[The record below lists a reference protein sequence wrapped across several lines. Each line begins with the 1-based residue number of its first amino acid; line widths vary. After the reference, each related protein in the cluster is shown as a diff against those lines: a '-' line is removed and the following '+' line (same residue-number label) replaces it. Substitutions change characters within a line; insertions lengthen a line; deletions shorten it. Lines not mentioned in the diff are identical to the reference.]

1 MKVFVTGGTGYIG
14 RVLVPMLVENGYDVT
29 VLDREFLNYDDVD
42 LEYSDLGVKI
52 IKDDIRYFEPSILRG
67 HDAVV
72 DLAAL
77 SNDPI
82 GDLDE
87 LKTWDINYIG
97 RARVGRLAK
106 KIGVGRYIVSSSC
119 SVYGFREDIADETST
134 VNPLTTYAQ
143 ANVAI
148 ENDNLPLGDDK
159 FTTTALRL
167 ATAFGYSK
175 RMRFDIAINAMTLNV
190 IKTGKL
196 KLMRDGE
203 QYRPFVH
210 VIDISR
216 SILRVL
222 DSESDVVNGQIFNVG
237 SASLNVKLKDLAE
250 IVGKVANPDSQIE
263 WYGDPDVRSY
273 RANFDKIENKLNFKT
288 EVTIEKGVE
297 EIKDKLL
304 SGELDDYPETH
315 TVERYKKLMSSR
327 GLDGLLTLNKGN
339 VLL

>member
-14 RVLVPMLVENGYDVT
+14 RVLVPMLIKAGYEVT
-29 VLDREFLNYDDVD
+29 ALDRMFLNYDDVISKYK
-42 LEYSDLGVKI
+42 ELGVSI
-52 IKDDIRYFEPSILRG
+52 IKDDIRYFDPNLLRG

-82 GDLDE
+82 GDLDI

-97 RARVGRLAK
+97 RARVGRMAK
-106 KIGVGRYIVSSSC
+106 KIGIGKYVVSSSC

-134 VNPLTTYAQ
+134 VNPLTAYAQ

-148 ENDNLPLGDDK
+148 ERDNLPLGDKD
-159 FTTTALRL
+159 FTSTALRL
-167 ATAFGYSK
+167 ATAFGYSE
-175 RMRFDIAINAMTLNV
+175 RMRFDIAINAMTLNA

-196 KLMRDGE
+196 RLMRDGE

-216 SILRVL
+216 AIKTVL
-222 DSESDVVNGQIFNVG
+222 ESDPESVNGQIFNVG
-237 SASLNVKLKDLAE
+237 SESLNVKLKDLAD
-250 IVGKVANPDSQIE
+250 IVKREANPSAQVE

-273 RANFDKIENKLNFKT
+273 RASFQKIQKT
-288 EVTIEKGVE
+288 LGFHTKVTIEDGVR
-297 EIKDKLL
+297 EIKNMID
-304 SGELDDYPETH
+304 SGILDDFPETH
-315 TVERYKKLMSSR
+315 TVERYKAILKEAGNS
-327 GLDGLLTLNKGN
+327 GLSLNKSSII
-339 VLL
+339 L